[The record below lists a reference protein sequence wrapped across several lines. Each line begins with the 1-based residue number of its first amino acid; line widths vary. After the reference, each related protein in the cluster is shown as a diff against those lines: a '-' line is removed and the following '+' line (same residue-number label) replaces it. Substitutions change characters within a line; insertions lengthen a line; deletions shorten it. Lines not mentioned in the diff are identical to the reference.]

1 MGRIGFLTALVLVA
15 SSAVMPETNTT
26 YDTEAPIE
34 VQEACN
40 KWGEYYDIC
49 PELLQAIC
57 WNESRYENDLVNGT
71 CKGIMQINEPVH
83 TARIE
88 KLGVTDIYD
97 IDENI
102 HVGAD
107 LLAELFADYPDA
119 GTVLGL
125 YHGEKKAVS
134 KGKTG
139 NYSTYTKTILE
150 KSYELERV
158 HGK

>member
-1 MGRIGFLTALVLVA
+1 MRGIGLITALVLVT
-15 SSAVMPETNTT
+15 SSNVMLEINTKF
-26 YDTEAPIE
+26 DTEAPIE
-34 VQEACN
+34 VQEACI
-40 KWGEYYDIC
+40 KWGKYYDIC
-49 PELLQAIC
+49 PELIQAIC
-57 WNESRYENDLVNGT
+57 WNESRYETNLENGT
-71 CKGIMQINEPVH
+71 CVGIMQINEPVH

-88 KLGVTDIYD
+88 KLGVTDIFELD
-97 IDENI
+97 SNI

-107 LLAELFADYPDA
+107 LLAELFTYYPDA

-125 YHGEKKAVS
+125 YHGEKNAVS

>member
-1 MGRIGFLTALVLVA
+1 MRGIGLLTALVLVT
-15 SSAVMPETNTT
+15 SSNVMPETNTQF
-26 YDTEAPIE
+26 DTEAPIE
-34 VQEACN
+34 VQEACM
-40 KWGEYYDIC
+40 KWGGVYDIC
-49 PELLQAIC
+49 PELIQAIC
-57 WNESRYENDLVNGT
+57 WNESRYETDLENGT
-71 CKGIMQINEPVH
+71 CVGIMQINEPVH

-97 IDENI
+97 LDENI

-107 LLAELFADYPDA
+107 LLAELFASYPDA

-125 YHGEKKAVS
+125 YHGEKNAVS

-139 NYSTYTKTILE
+139 NYSTYTKIILE